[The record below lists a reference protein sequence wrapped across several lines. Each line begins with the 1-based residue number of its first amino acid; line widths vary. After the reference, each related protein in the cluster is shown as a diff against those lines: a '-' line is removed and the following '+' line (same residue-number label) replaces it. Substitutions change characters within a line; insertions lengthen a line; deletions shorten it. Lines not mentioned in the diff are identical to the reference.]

1 MLKCVMHDSNSK
13 MPVGVPTRAFNGPA
27 AQQIGILAT
36 SMHKQAKATMH
47 TALMTLTAIT
57 RMYT

>member
-1 MLKCVMHDSNSK
+1 MLKCVMHDSNNK
-13 MPVGVPTRAFNGPA
+13 MTVGVPTCAFNGPA

-47 TALMTLTAIT
+47 TALMT
-57 RMYT
+57 